1 MFKIKFC
8 PPSFFWHIFVP
19 TMLLGAF
26 FLPVRKKCGHPCSTP
41 TPCLFFINYICWHFF
56 CVCFSELKF
65 KWRLLKI
72 GTRGGFPGN
81 SKQTKEVKTITKKQ
95 KKYIFLLMKL
105 YNLLADYI
113 GDLSRVPL
121 NNPQLW
127 LSTKTTSSKIG
138 KTQILEKI
146 LNYWNTE
153 FNLLRC

>member
-8 PPSFFWHIFVP
+8 PPSFFDIFLCP
-19 TMLLGAF
+19 LSSWGHF
-26 FLPVRKKCGHPCSTP
+26 FCPLHKKCGHSYSTP

-138 KTQILEKI
+138 KT
-146 LNYWNTE
+146 
-153 FNLLRC
+153 